1 MRVAP
6 IERVIER
13 LLLRLPAV
21 SAIAAATTVAAATT
35 ISAASA
41 TTAATMSAASAAT
54 TTAAVAPASAAIT
67 ATTAAASTATTSTA
81 FGLRSR
87 FVHHQVA
94 PAKILAVQ
102 RVDRAVRIVVVA
114 QFNECKPTRLARESI
129 SNQIDA

>member
-21 SAIAAATTVAAATT
+21 SAIAAVAAATAT
-35 ISAASA
+35 ATAITTASTATTAAMSTASA
-41 TTAATMSAASAAT
+41 TTTTVAT
-54 TTAAVAPASAAIT
+54 TSAAIT
-67 ATTAAASTATTSTA
+67 PATTAAASTTTATTA

-94 PAKILAVQ
+94 SAKILTVQ
-102 RVDRAVRIVVVA
+102 RVDRAIRILVVA
-114 QFNECKPTRLARESI
+114 QFNECESTRLARETI
-129 SNQIDA
+129 PNQIDA